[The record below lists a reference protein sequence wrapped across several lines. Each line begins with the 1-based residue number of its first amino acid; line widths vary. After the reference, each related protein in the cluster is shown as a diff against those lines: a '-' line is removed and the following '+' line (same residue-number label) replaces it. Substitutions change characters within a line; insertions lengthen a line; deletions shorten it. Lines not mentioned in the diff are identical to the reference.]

1 MSDLEKMNNDVL
13 KNLRLKKIEWN
24 AGYADDSRI
33 KSCRI
38 TLSDGS
44 TSQKIGIDPLN
55 N

>member
-24 AGYADDSRI
+24 AGYDDGSRI
-33 KSCRI
+33 TSCRI

-44 TSQKIGIDPLN
+44 TSKQIGSYPL
-55 N
+55 